1 MVHKRSPPSWAD
13 YRIRTRLFWVL
24 FLFGPIVALGTG
36 ALWLVERF
44 GLHGLGW
51 PLVAWVVAMLL
62 ATWHWQSFRCPR
74 CERRFF
80 NRQPFL
86 LALRAKR
93 CVHCMMSKD

>member
-24 FLFGPIVALGTG
+24 LLFGPIVALGTG
-36 ALWLVERF
+36 TLWLVEHF

-51 PLVAWVVAMLL
+51 SLVAWLVAMLL

-74 CERRFF
+74 ANAVSSAASRSCWPCAP
-80 NRQPFL
+80 N
-86 LALRAKR
+86 AVSTA
-93 CVHCMMSKD
+93 